1 MKKYLLVAAAAVLFP
16 ISAHAQDVPFQ
27 GLYFGAEAG
36 IDSYELSADVDL
48 GDFDSDFDG
57 VTAEFDGLS
66 GNGIAGGVYAGYQV
80 PMGGSFVAVEAF
92 GRLSDAGMKAS
103 FSDGTD
109 TGFLKAEAK
118 ESYGAAA
125 RFGVELGARS
135 AIYARVG
142 WINTKFRVTASDG
155 TDTVS
160 ESETEDG
167 VQYGG
172 GLETAIGPRT
182 SIRAEYVVSDYGQAG
197 LGDGVSLENGA
208 FSAGI
213 TFRY

>member
-1 MKKYLLVAAAAVLFP
+1 MKKYLLVAAAAALFP
-16 ISAHAQDVPFQ
+16 ISAQAQEARSY

-36 IDSYELSADVDL
+36 VDNYELSADVDL

-66 GNGIAGGVYAGYQV
+66 ANGVAGGIFAGYQA
-80 PMGGSFVAVEAF
+80 PLGGSFFAVEAF
-92 GRLSDAGMKAS
+92 GRLSDATMKAS

-125 RFGVELGARS
+125 RFGVDVGARS
-135 AIYARVG
+135 AVYARVG
-142 WINTKFRVTASDG
+142 WINTKFKVTASDG
-155 TDTVS
+155 TDTFS

-167 VQYGG
+167 IQYGG
-172 GLETAIGPRT
+172 GIETAIGPRT
-182 SIRAEYVVSDYGQAG
+182 SLRAEYVVSDYGQAG
-197 LGDGVSLENGA
+197 LGDGVSLDNGA
-208 FSAGI
+208 FSAGL